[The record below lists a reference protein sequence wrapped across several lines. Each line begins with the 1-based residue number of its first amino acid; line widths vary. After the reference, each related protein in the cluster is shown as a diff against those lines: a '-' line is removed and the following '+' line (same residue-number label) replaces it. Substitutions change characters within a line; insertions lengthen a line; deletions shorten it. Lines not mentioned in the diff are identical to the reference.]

1 MVEAY
6 LRANNMFVDY
16 NEVRIIQSISDIT
29 RWICLNIQLQ
39 FQTQTERVY
48 SSYLELDL
56 ADVEP
61 CVSGPKR

>member
-1 MVEAY
+1 MSNTE
-6 LRANNMFVDY
+6 L
-16 NEVRIIQSISDIT
+16 
-29 RWICLNIQLQ
+29 W